1 MRIGTILKA
10 RRINFLHYLLNQPK
24 EGMLSKFFYAQWQH
38 SSRLDWTEQVKMDL
52 FDFGL
57 PRDLELLESRS
68 TNNFKNLIKK
78 KAREFELRSL
88 VTIKKT
94 QSKMKNLKYDKLKLQ
109 EYLQT
114 MDTDLATH
122 VLRFRLRMASFSENF
137 KGQGPQ
143 KFCPLCGIHPDSQAM
158 SFQCGNVKATL
169 KIEEKYEN
177 IFKNDI
183 SLRMAKLLKSIVK
196 LRDKLI

>member
-1 MRIGTILKA
+1 MRIGTTLKA
-10 RRINFLHYLLNQPK
+10 RRIHFLQNLLNQTK
-24 EGMLSKFFYAQWQH
+24 ERMLSKFFYAQWQH

-57 PRDLELLESRS
+57 PRDLELLESKS

-122 VLRFRLRMASFSENF
+122 VLSYELSMWECESYTKN
-137 KGQGPQ
+137 KG
-143 KFCPLCGIHPDSQAM
+143 K
-158 SFQCGNVKATL
+158 V
-169 KIEEKYEN
+169 
-177 IFKNDI
+177 
-183 SLRMAKLLKSIVK
+183 
-196 LRDKLI
+196 